1 MGCRVFICDDEAGY
15 RLLLRAV
22 LEPEGADIVG
32 EASDG
37 GACVEQVMDARPD
50 LVLLDL
56 RMPRVDGLTALPE
69 LRRRV
74 PDAKVLV
81 LTTAPAAEA
90 KEQTMRLGAAGFVQ
104 KPRDITR
111 LPEALRLA
119 LA

>member
-1 MGCRVFICDDEAGY
+1 MFICDDAVGY
-15 RLLLRAV
+15 RHLLRAV
-22 LEPEGADIVG
+22 LVPEGAEIVG
-32 EASDG
+32 EASEG
-37 GACVEQVMDARPD
+37 GACVDKVVDAQPD

-56 RMPRVDGLTALPE
+56 KMPGVDGLTALPE

-90 KEQTMRLGAAGFVQ
+90 EEQSLRLGATGFVQ